1 VITRLFC
8 MACLLSLAAPP
19 PVAGQSVSPIPRIGF
34 LCLIPCTD
42 SPIQE
47 GLRDLGYVNGKNARF
62 EIRSADGVADRLPAL
77 AAELVKLNVD
87 VIVAQHGVPAAEAA
101 RAATS
106 TIPIVFTAVGD
117 PVAFGLVATL
127 ARPAGNITG
136 VAFLAP
142 EMTRKQFELLH
153 DAIPSLSRVTVLR
166 NADNPADIQLARDRQ
181 SAAQALRLSLQK
193 IDVRTPEDFERAL
206 AAAIKNRSDAVYLS
220 FDSVIFRQEQLIA
233 DLLAKHPVPAMAPSK
248 AFVERGALMSYAPS
262 FVALNRRAAVYVDK
276 ILKGAKPGDL
286 PIEQPTKFELAI
298 NLKTAKAFG
307 ITISKDVLLRAD
319 EVIQ

>member
-1 VITRLFC
+1 MISRVLC
-8 MACLLSLAAPP
+8 LACLMSLAALP
-19 PVAGQSVSPIPRIGF
+19 PVAAQPVSRIPRIGF

-42 SPIQE
+42 SPIRD
-47 GLRDLGYVNGKNARF
+47 GLRDLGYVDGKNALF
-62 EIRSADGVADRLPAL
+62 EVRSADGVADRLPAL

-87 VIVAQHGVPAAEAA
+87 VIVAQHGVPATEAA
-101 RAATS
+101 KRATA

-117 PVAFGLVATL
+117 PVAFGLVANL

-153 DAIPSLSRVTVLR
+153 EAVPSLSRVTVLR

-181 SAAQALRLSLQK
+181 SAAQALRLTLQE
-193 IDVRTPEDFERAL
+193 IDVRTPADFERAF
-206 AAAIKNRSDAVYLS
+206 AAAIKDRSDAVYLS

-233 DLLAKHPVPAMAPSK
+233 QLLAKHPLPTMAPSK
-248 AFVERGALMSYAPS
+248 SFVERGALMAYAPS

-286 PIEQPTKFELAI
+286 PIEQPTKFELVI
-298 NLKTAKAFG
+298 NLKTAKALG
-307 ITISKDVLLRAD
+307 LTIPQSLLLRAD

>member
-1 VITRLFC
+1 
-8 MACLLSLAAPP
+8 MSLAALP
-19 PVAGQSVSPIPRIGF
+19 PVAAQPASRIPRIGF

-42 SPIQE
+42 SPIRD
-47 GLRDLGYVNGKNARF
+47 GLRDLGYVDGKNALF
-62 EIRSADGVADRLPAL
+62 ETRSADGVADRLPAL

-87 VIVAQHGVPAAEAA
+87 VIVAQHGVPATEAA
-101 RAATS
+101 KRATA

-117 PVAFGLVATL
+117 PVAFGLVANL

-153 DAIPSLSRVTVLR
+153 EAVPSLSRVTVLR

-181 SAAQALRLSLQK
+181 SAAQALRLTLQE
-193 IDVRTPEDFERAL
+193 IDVRTPADFERAF
-206 AAAIKNRSDAVYLS
+206 AAAIKDRSDAVYLS

-233 DLLAKHPVPAMAPSK
+233 QLLAKHPLPTMAPSK
-248 AFVERGALMSYAPS
+248 SFVERGALMAYAPS

-276 ILKGAKPGDL
+276 ILKGAKPGEL
-286 PIEQPTKFELAI
+286 PIEQPTKFELVI
-298 NLKTAKAFG
+298 NLKTAKALG
-307 ITISKDVLLRAD
+307 LTIPQSLLLRAD

>member
-1 VITRLFC
+1 MISRVLC
-8 MACLLSLAAPP
+8 LACLMSLAALP
-19 PVAGQSVSPIPRIGF
+19 PVAAQPASRIPRIGF

-42 SPIQE
+42 SPIQD
-47 GLRDLGYVNGKNARF
+47 GLRDLGYVDGKNALF

-87 VIVAQHGVPAAEAA
+87 IIVAQHGVPATEAA
-101 RAATS
+101 KRATA

-117 PVAFGLVATL
+117 PVAFGLVANL

-142 EMTRKQFELLH
+142 EMTHKQFELLH
-153 DAIPSLSRVTVLR
+153 EAVPSLSRVTVLR

-181 SAAQALRLSLQK
+181 SAAQALRLTLQE
-193 IDVRTPEDFERAL
+193 IDVRTPADFERAF
-206 AAAIKNRSDAVYLS
+206 AAAIKDRSDAVYLS

-233 DLLAKHPVPAMAPSK
+233 QLLAKHPLPTMAPSK
-248 AFVERGALMSYAPS
+248 SFVERGALMAYAPS

-276 ILKGAKPGDL
+276 ILKGAKPGEL
-286 PIEQPTKFELAI
+286 PIEQPTKFELVI
-298 NLKTAKAFG
+298 NLKTAKALG
-307 ITISKDVLLRAD
+307 LTIPQSLLLRAD

>member
-1 VITRLFC
+1 MISRVLC
-8 MACLLSLAAPP
+8 LACLMSLAALP
-19 PVAGQSVSPIPRIGF
+19 PVAAQPVSRIPRIGF

-42 SPIQE
+42 SPIRD
-47 GLRDLGYVNGKNARF
+47 GLRDLGYVDGKNALF

-87 VIVAQHGVPAAEAA
+87 VIVAQHGVPATEAA
-101 RAATS
+101 KRATA

-117 PVAFGLVATL
+117 PVAFGLVANL

-153 DAIPSLSRVTVLR
+153 EAVPSVSRVTVLR

-181 SAAQALRLSLQK
+181 SAAQALRLTLQE
-193 IDVRTPEDFERAL
+193 IDVRTPADFERAF
-206 AAAIKNRSDAVYLS
+206 AAAIKDRSDAVYLS

-233 DLLAKHPVPAMAPSK
+233 QLLAKHPLPTMAPSK
-248 AFVERGALMSYAPS
+248 SFVERGALMAYAPS

-286 PIEQPTKFELAI
+286 PIEQPTKFELVI
-298 NLKTAKAFG
+298 NLKTAKALG
-307 ITISKDVLLRAD
+307 LTIPQSLLLRAD

>member
-1 VITRLFC
+1 MISRVLC
-8 MACLLSLAAPP
+8 LACLMSLAALP
-19 PVAGQSVSPIPRIGF
+19 PVAAQPASRIPRIGF

-42 SPIQE
+42 SPIQD
-47 GLRDLGYVNGKNARF
+47 GLRDLGYVDGKNALF

-87 VIVAQHGVPAAEAA
+87 VIVAQHGVPATEAA
-101 RAATS
+101 KRATA
-106 TIPIVFTAVGD
+106 TIPIVFTSVGD
-117 PVAFGLVATL
+117 PVAFGLVANL

-153 DAIPSLSRVTVLR
+153 EAVPSLSRVTVLR

-181 SAAQALRLSLQK
+181 SAAQALRLTLQE
-193 IDVRTPEDFERAL
+193 IDVRTPADFKRAF
-206 AAAIKNRSDAVYLS
+206 AAAIKDRSDAVYLS

-233 DLLAKHPVPAMAPSK
+233 QLLAKHPLPTMAPSK
-248 AFVERGALMSYAPS
+248 SFVERGALMAYAPS

-276 ILKGAKPGDL
+276 ILKGAKPGEL
-286 PIEQPTKFELAI
+286 PIEQPTKFELVI
-298 NLKTAKAFG
+298 NLKTAKALG
-307 ITISKDVLLRAD
+307 LTIPQSLLLRAD

>member
-1 VITRLFC
+1 
-8 MACLLSLAAPP
+8 
-19 PVAGQSVSPIPRIGF
+19 
-34 LCLIPCTD
+34 LIPCTD
-42 SPIQE
+42 SPIQD
-47 GLRDLGYVNGKNARF
+47 GLRDLGYVDGKNALF

-87 VIVAQHGVPAAEAA
+87 IIVAQHGVPATEAA
-101 RAATS
+101 KRATA

-117 PVAFGLVATL
+117 PVAFGLVANL

-153 DAIPSLSRVTVLR
+153 EAVPSLSRVTVLR

-181 SAAQALRLSLQK
+181 SAAQALRLTLQE
-193 IDVRTPEDFERAL
+193 IDVRTPADFERAF
-206 AAAIKNRSDAVYLS
+206 AAAIKDRSDAVYLS

-233 DLLAKHPVPAMAPSK
+233 QLLAKHPLPTMAPSK
-248 AFVERGALMSYAPS
+248 SFVERGALMAYAPS

-276 ILKGAKPGDL
+276 ILKGAKPGEL
-286 PIEQPTKFELAI
+286 PIEQPTKFELVI
-298 NLKTAKAFG
+298 NLKTAKALG
-307 ITISKDVLLRAD
+307 LTIPQSLLLRAD